1 MWDMP
6 ATAGIDTGISR
17 GGMICEKES
26 YDDYLLLPCSV
37 PVFLH
42 TAADAGACCGTD
54 AAEQPAALDRLQLLD
69 IVKADVLMIHD
80 DAASFL
86 L

>member
-26 YDDYLLLPCSV
+26 YDDNLLLPCSV

-42 TAADAGACCGTD
+42 TAAGK
-54 AAEQPAALDRLQLLD
+54 AE
-69 IVKADVLMIHD
+69 
-80 DAASFL
+80 SC
-86 L
+86 